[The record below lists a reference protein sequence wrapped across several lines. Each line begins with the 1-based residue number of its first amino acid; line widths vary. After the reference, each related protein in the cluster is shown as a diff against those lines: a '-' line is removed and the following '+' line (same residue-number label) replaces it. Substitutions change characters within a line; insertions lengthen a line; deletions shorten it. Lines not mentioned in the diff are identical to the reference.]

1 MAGEYG
7 RDRRYWENRQG
18 FSGRDQGYSSRDD
31 EWQRREGR
39 YQRPASERGGWSEHP
54 ESERGYTSEHVYGRE
69 GRERESGRF
78 PERER
83 RFSDDNDTNRW
94 RQQSDTERER
104 GYGAGISGEYWTRGA
119 GARPYLGRGFD
130 DDRFSGQGG
139 YTSEH
144 RRDYGDSDYGS
155 GSRQRSFGSGGYS
168 GSGYGGGSSY
178 EREGSSRFGGGHREG
193 IHGYQQLGLGGLQH
207 GGFGSWDV
215 HGGESSSG
223 LGYGR
228 TASERTGLSTGQSF
242 YGRGP
247 KGYTRSDE
255 RIREDISERL
265 YADDH
270 VDASEITI
278 SVQSGEVTLSGSVE
292 TRRMKHR
299 AEDIADAV
307 SGVKDV
313 HNQLK
318 VTRGVMS
325 QIAEKVQHGVEK
337 LTGSSE
343 KSESFRTSA
352 EMGTSQNN
360 RQHS

>member
-1 MAGEYG
+1 MAGEFG

-18 FSGRDQGYSSRDD
+18 FSGRDQGNSSRDD

-39 YQRPASERGGWSEHP
+39 YQRPGTDRGGWSEHP
-54 ESERGYTSEHVYGRE
+54 DYERGYTSDQVYGRE
-69 GRERESGRF
+69 GGRF

-83 RFSDDNDTNRW
+83 RFSEEQEASRGRQTNA
-94 RQQSDTERER
+94 ERER
-104 GYGAGISGEYWTRGA
+104 GYGTGISGEYWSRDSSS
-119 GARPYLGRGFD
+119 RPYLGRGFEEE
-130 DDRFSGQGG
+130 RARAQSG
-139 YTSEH
+139 YAHEH
-144 RRDYGDSDYGS
+144 RRDYGDPDSSGWSS
-155 GSRQRSFGSGGYS
+155 GSRSSEPGGYS
-168 GSGYGGGSSY
+168 GSGYSGSGYGNSWEGNARSTIGGA
-178 EREGSSRFGGGHREG
+178 REGGR
-193 IHGYQQLGLGGLQH
+193 GYRLGLGGLQA

-215 HGGESSSG
+215 PSGADSSSDHG
-223 LGYGR
+223 HGR
-228 TASERTGLSTGQSF
+228 AAPERTGQSF

-278 SVQSGEVTLSGSVE
+278 TVQSGEVTLSGSVE

-307 SGVKDV
+307 AGVNDV
-313 HNQLK
+313 HNHLK

-337 LTGSSE
+337 LTGSAE
-343 KSESFRTSA
+343 KTESFRTSA
-352 EMGTSQNN
+352 DTSPSQNN
-360 RQHS
+360 RHHS

>member
-1 MAGEYG
+1 M
-7 RDRRYWENRQG
+7 DRRYERDRGERGNWSREWGNDRNRE
-18 FSGRDQGYSSRDD
+18 GRSFRDD
-31 EWQRREGR
+31 DEYGEGQRESGGSREGR
-39 YQRPASERGGWSEHP
+39 YGGEISDYPYRGRSSSYYGALGYGDRNEQQRGGYGYERGGGYGGGHEQRGGYGNDPYQQQSGQQYGQASGQQYGERWGGRGPSREFGDRPFRSSGSEMNP
-54 ESERGYTSEHVYGRE
+54 AYFGTGGYYGGFSGGNTGRDEWGGRYGE
-69 GRERESGRF
+69 GRYRDTGIDEDRLGEFRRGEAWRGGGRESGR
-78 PERER
+78 E
-83 RFSDDNDTNRW
+83 
-94 RQQSDTERER
+94 
-104 GYGAGISGEYWTRGA
+104 
-119 GARPYLGRGFD
+119 
-130 DDRFSGQGG
+130 
-139 YTSEH
+139 
-144 RRDYGDSDYGS
+144 
-155 GSRQRSFGSGGYS
+155 
-168 GSGYGGGSSY
+168 GGGFF
-178 EREGSSRFGGGHREG
+178 SRLFR
-193 IHGYQQLGLGGLQH
+193 
-207 GGFGSWDV
+207 
-215 HGGESSSG
+215 
-223 LGYGR
+223 
-228 TASERTGLSTGQSF
+228 
-242 YGRGP
+242 RGP

-278 SVQSGEVTLSGSVE
+278 TVQSGEVTLSGSVE

>member
-1 MAGEYG
+1 MAGEFG
-7 RDRRYWENRQG
+7 RDRRYY
-18 FSGRDQGYSSRDD
+18 SGNPARED
-31 EWQRREGR
+31 EWPRREGR
-39 YQRPASERGGWSEHP
+39 YQRPGTDRGGWNEH
-54 ESERGYTSEHVYGRE
+54 SDYERGYTSDQVYGRDA
-69 GRERESGRF
+69 GRF

-83 RFSDDNDTNRW
+83 RFSEEQEANRGRQTN
-94 RQQSDTERER
+94 SERER
-104 GYGAGISGEYWTRGA
+104 GYGAGISGDYWSRDNSG
-119 GARPYLGRGFD
+119 RPYLGRGFEEE
-130 DDRFSGQGG
+130 RSRWQSGYG
-139 YTSEH
+139 SEH
-144 RRDYGDSDYGS
+144 RRDYGDSDYDSGWSS
-155 GSRQRSFGSGGYS
+155 GSRSSEPGGYS
-168 GSGYGGGSSY
+168 GSGYTGAGYGNSW
-178 EREGSSRFGGGHREG
+178 EGNARSTSGARDSGR
-193 IHGYQQLGLGGLQH
+193 GYRQLGLGGLQA

-215 HGGESSSG
+215 PGGPESSSG
-223 LGYGR
+223 AGYGR
-228 TASERTGLSTGQSF
+228 VTPERTGQSF

-278 SVQSGEVTLSGSVE
+278 TVQSGEVTLSGSVE

-307 SGVKDV
+307 AGVNDV
-313 HNQLK
+313 HNHLK

-337 LTGSSE
+337 LTGTSE

-352 EMGTSQNN
+352 DMGPSQNN
-360 RQHS
+360 RHHS